1 MVGET
6 VVLDLE
12 EDIVMVVGVVEDR
25 ITSKQTKG
33 SVWMMVG
40 VRSKAAATRT
50 IMMNRGV
57 DMMKD
62 TTITTGMMEE
72 DVEVVGVE
80 ELEAV
85 VVEDEDEDTRAR
97 VIKLLERKHRQM
109 ARIQPQKLPQLIHRH
124 SLLPLLVVVEG
135 TEDVVEEEAVA
146 GVVVV
151 PTGRK
156 SRQ

>member
-62 TTITTGMMEE
+62 TTITTGMVEE

-85 VVEDEDEDTRAR
+85 VVEDEDTRAR